1 LVDHK
6 QPRDG
11 NIKEI
16 IVKHSL
22 LGGATLGL
30 LVALQ
35 GASSF
40 PAQPAIAATNAPCP
54 GDSRS
59 AVIRQAKQ
67 LVDDLRRDLAP
78 VEDEIRKSPYL
89 AELESG
95 RASRESLQALAGEQ
109 YNIIQSDLRSNAL
122 MVARFGSTQAGEF
135 FRSFLEGEVQ
145 ALGLLLDFAKALG
158 LNEDDLNAYEPRPAA
173 QTYPAYVASLALY
186 GSTAEIAAAY
196 LMNFPVFGENTAR
209 VSAALRKNYSLSA
222 KDTAF
227 FDFFAAPIPN
237 FECNALAVIAADLER
252 GVEPRLIKRAARL
265 LQAYEQ
271 MFWDANAS

>member
-1 LVDHK
+1 M
-6 QPRDG
+6 
-11 NIKEI
+11 
-16 IVKHSL
+16 VKHKL
-22 LGGATLGL
+22 LGGLALGL
-30 LVALQ
+30 LVVLQ
-35 GASSF
+35 GSSTF
-40 PAQPAIAATNAPCP
+40 SAQPAIAATSAACT

-59 AVIRQAKQ
+59 PVIRQAKQ
-67 LVDDLRRDLAP
+67 LLEELRRDLAP
-78 VEDEIRKSPYL
+78 VEEEIRNSPYL

-95 RASRESLQALAGEQ
+95 IASRESLQALAGEQ
-109 YNIIQSDLRSNAL
+109 YNIIQSDLRSDAL

-135 FRSFLEGEVQ
+135 FRAFVAGDVA
-145 ALGLLLDFAKALG
+145 ALGLLLAFAKALG
-158 LNEDDLNAYEPRPAA
+158 LNEDDLKAYEPRPEA
-173 QTYPAYVASLALY
+173 QTYPAYVTWLAFY
-186 GSTAEIAAAY
+186 GSKAETAAAY
-196 LMNFPVFGENTAR
+196 LTNFPVFGENTAR
-209 VSAALRKNYSLSA
+209 VSAALRKNYRLSA